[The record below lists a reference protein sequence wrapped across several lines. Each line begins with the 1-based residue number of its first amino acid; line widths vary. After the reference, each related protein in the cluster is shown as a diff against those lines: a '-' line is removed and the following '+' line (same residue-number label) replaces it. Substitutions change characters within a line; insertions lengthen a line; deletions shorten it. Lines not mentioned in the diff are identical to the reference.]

1 MTVIVDGA
9 AQLDA
14 AVPLVDD
21 GHAHTVEISV
31 VSGTLVPT
39 DPITPP

>member
-1 MTVIVDGA
+1 MTVIVDGMA
-9 AQLDA
+9 TPDA

-21 GHAHTVEISV
+21 GQAHTVEISFA
-31 VSGTLVPT
+31 SGTPAPT